1 MSEKPRIRCAVY
13 TRKSHEEG
21 LEQEYNSL
29 DAQYDAGANYIQ
41 SQRHEGWM
49 ITPER
54 YDDGGFTGGNLER
67 PALKRLLADI
77 QRGMIDVVV
86 VYKIDRLSRSL
97 MDFSKLVELF
107 DKHNVTFVSVTQH
120 FNTTTSM
127 GRLTLNIL
135 LSFAQFEREI
145 TGERIRDKIASSK
158 AKGMWVG
165 GFPPLGYDLVEKK
178 LIVNAQETEIVRF
191 SFEQFASHAS
201 PTKLVGQLAER
212 GYQTKEW
219 RVASD
224 KLRPGRKI
232 DKQALY
238 RMLRNPVYIGRI
250 RHKDKIYDG
259 QHQPIIS
266 MELWDKA
273 QRIHATD
280 PVKRRSKSREKL
292 GFILRGLIFDTEGRA
307 MTPSFTRKKNKRLY
321 RYYVST
327 RAIKE
332 GYDQSQ
338 FASVSADQIEEL
350 VITQIRQMIAAPEV
364 AYQTYKLASAKDA
377 AVTINDVQYALAEFN
392 GLWDQLFPVEKNRI
406 IQLLIERIE
415 ICGGGVNITCHPGG
429 LVTLCQ
435 EMQSYRMVA

>member
-1 MSEKPRIRCAVY
+1 
-13 TRKSHEEG
+13 
-21 LEQEYNSL
+21 
-29 DAQYDAGANYIQ
+29 
-41 SQRHEGWM
+41 
-49 ITPER
+49 
-54 YDDGGFTGGNLER
+54 
-67 PALKRLLADI
+67 
-77 QRGMIDVVV
+77 
-86 VYKIDRLSRSL
+86 
-97 MDFSKLVELF
+97 
-107 DKHNVTFVSVTQH
+107 VTFVSVTQH

-191 SFEQFASHAS
+191 VFEQFSYHAS
-201 PTKLVGQLAER
+201 ATKLVGQLAER
-212 GYQTKEW
+212 GYKTKEW
-219 RVASD
+219 MTV
-224 KLRPGRKI
+224 KKQQKHTGRKI

-250 RHKDKIYDG
+250 RHKDKTYDG

-350 VITQIRQMIAAPEV
+350 VIAQVRQMITAPEV
-364 AYQTYKLASAKDA
+364 AYQTYKLANAKDE

-392 GLWDQLFPVEKNRI
+392 SLWDQLFPVEKNRI
-406 IQLLIERIE
+406 IELLIERIE
-415 ICGGGVNITCHPGG
+415 ICGSGVNITCHPNG

-435 EMQSYRMVA
+435 EMQSYRMAA